1 MIGERPGV
9 DRVVLGGGRPPL
21 GPPGTNTAT
30 HERNRQTQGG
40 GGARAGACREG
51 TARPTDILHKV
62 RWKVNWT
69 SCEQSKDK
77 DKMAALLVTAA
88 LLSSIYPDGHFQ
100 SVTKLT
106 ASNIDATIKSN
117 IDAGK
122 TLFVRFI
129 ASEG

>member
-1 MIGERPGV
+1 MNRAETR
-9 DRVVLGGGRPPL
+9 RV
-21 GPPGTNTAT
+21 A
-30 HERNRQTQGG
+30 
-40 GGARAGACREG
+40 
-51 TARPTDILHKV
+51 
-62 RWKVNWT
+62 
-69 SCEQSKDK
+69 
-77 DKMAALLVTAA
+77 KMAALLVTAA

>member
-1 MIGERPGV
+1 
-9 DRVVLGGGRPPL
+9 
-21 GPPGTNTAT
+21 
-30 HERNRQTQGG
+30 
-40 GGARAGACREG
+40 
-51 TARPTDILHKV
+51 
-62 RWKVNWT
+62 
-69 SCEQSKDK
+69 
-77 DKMAALLVTAA
+77 MAALLVTVA